1 MKSILLSVAVA
12 LSITMAFSQETIT
25 INLRVFPA
33 KSIAGVIQ
41 LSFLNDESQPEYGFN
56 VTEARDIC
64 TNLGLNLASKDQVTE
79 ALNRGFETCR
89 FGWIDE
95 HYAVVPRIKALSIC
109 GQNQTGLVSWRAA
122 LDKKFDVF
130 CFNQSDY
137 TAQPEE
143 EMTTMISKLD
153 DAPIP
158 TASLFI
164 FNLSL
169 TSDLTLLDSLDGAQ
183 LARLAGDE
191 QSSGKGKVVLITSA
205 CAVLLVAI
213 AVLAYIKMKRRFQRA
228 DVTQEHGDIVIAS

>member
-1 MKSILLSVAVA
+1 GLELILLSV
-12 LSITMAFSQETIT
+12 LLYLLT
-25 INLRVFPA
+25 LRMLLTVFPA

-41 LSFLNDESQPEYGFN
+41 LSFLNDQNQPEYGFN

-95 HYAVVPRIKALSIC
+95 HYAVVPRIKALAIC

-130 CFNQSDY
+130 CFNQSGRIYLLFKSAQSILWERFVTCVHY
-137 TAQPEE
+137 TKL
-143 EMTTMISKLD
+143 MIVKSRMG
-153 DAPIP
+153 PMY
-158 TASLFI
+158 
-164 FNLSL
+164 LSCVIVP
-169 TSDLTLLDSLDGAQ
+169 
-183 LARLAGDE
+183 
-191 QSSGKGKVVLITSA
+191 GKVVLITSA

-213 AVLAYIKMKRRFQRA
+213 AVLAYMK
-228 DVTQEHGDIVIAS
+228 V